1 MLAPIQGVCDM
12 ECDFCG
18 KTVES
23 FAQHIKSSD
32 ECRDGFR
39 DSVFGDSVDSGERT
53 KSELSEYGGDYR

>member
-1 MLAPIQGVCDM
+1 M
-12 ECDFCG
+12 ECEFCG
-18 KTVES
+18 EKVGS

-39 DSVFGDSVDSGERT
+39 DSLFGDSVDSGERT